1 VKEISFPSTWDR
13 VIDTLLAYSIM
24 DLSLTVDKNVKFKLM
39 IGNDVFLTVMPSLS
53 IDIFKKVFLKNL
65 EKLSKS
71 FIISKKLN
79 FNINVGNKFWA
90 VDPATCIYC
99 YGRGGKC
106 DFHGK
111 CGKPNIPAYAV
122 FSRFVRDAIKLGDL
136 SWGTNPIT
144 KRGIP
149 REKHDHYGSLYLSI
163 SPYWSKGLRRWN
175 QKWRD
180 SSTKVSHPIP
190 ALTLYGLA
198 KYAISE
204 EYRGKLFQLI
214 FSPPIGELF
223 IGERAINL
231 LTLIKRII
239 NQIFLKIDDIFAS
252 DLPIITLPLI
262 FPCLLDISAIYC
274 LYENS
279 PSILFINYDMAR
291 GSPKNPR
298 GYEEIC
304 LADTLEF
311 FIKLGSAFWS
321 FKRFILDLIRISR
334 KEKYRSI
341 VKSILI
347 EIVLGIKNKDA
358 TYINDAIIS
367 AQSLRDEISLYVP
380 EAKRV
385 IMAHKAII

>member
-1 VKEISFPSTWDR
+1 
-13 VIDTLLAYSIM
+13 M
-24 DLSLTVDKNVKFKLM
+24 
-39 IGNDVFLTVMPSLS
+39 
-53 IDIFKKVFLKNL
+53 
-65 EKLSKS
+65 
-71 FIISKKLN
+71 
-79 FNINVGNKFWA
+79 
-90 VDPATCIYC
+90 
-99 YGRGGKC
+99 
-106 DFHGK
+106 
-111 CGKPNIPAYAV
+111 
-122 FSRFVRDAIKLGDL
+122 
-136 SWGTNPIT
+136 
-144 KRGIP
+144 
-149 REKHDHYGSLYLSI
+149 
-163 SPYWSKGLRRWN
+163 
-175 QKWRD
+175 
-180 SSTKVSHPIP
+180 
-190 ALTLYGLA
+190 
-198 KYAISE
+198 
-204 EYRGKLFQLI
+204 
-214 FSPPIGELF
+214 
-223 IGERAINL
+223 

-385 IMAHKAII
+385 MIAHKAII